1 MEFNAADIFEGVVK
15 RIPDRE
21 AVVLGNTRFTYKE
34 LDARANKAA
43 HALKKLNVSKGSHIG
58 IYAFNC
64 IEWLEIMLGAY
75 KLCAIPININ
85 YRYVEEELKYLIDN
99 ADMEAIFFHKQFSE
113 KLLNIS
119 KDLPLLKTY
128 VSIDDQSDIQSDLEC
143 IDFEDLIQHES
154 EDQIVQTRSGDDK
167 YILYTG
173 GTTGMP
179 KGVVW
184 RMEDVL
190 MTLGGGI
197 DAVTGEKYSTPDA
210 LADKCLQDQTVA
222 LALAPLMHGA
232 AQWQSFNAFFSGW
245 KLIINDQV
253 SFDANYIWDLIAKE
267 RVMNLTITGDAMGRP
282 LCDALPAAIDRGL
295 DLSCMIVLASTASV
309 FSSTIKDAILDLLP
323 NLFIIDAVGSSETGA
338 TGVNIH
344 TKGGK
349 LKDSGGGPKFNKPDF
364 SAILNLETH
373 QIISPS
379 DTETIG
385 YLARK
390 GHVPIAYYKDPEKSK
405 KTFIEVDG
413 ERFSIPG
420 DMAKYETDGQMTLL
434 GRGSVSIN
442 SGGEKIFPEE
452 VEMALK
458 AHPNVFD
465 CLVVGVA
472 DKTWGQKVVA
482 VIQRRDSSELSLAD
496 LKETSAKYI
505 ASYKMPKEIIFSD
518 LIERAPSGK
527 PNYQWAQK
535 YANTRLA
542 SEDSNFQEKDQ
553 GDKK

>member
-1 MEFNAADIFEGVVK
+1 VEFNAADIFEGVVD

-21 AVVLGNTRFTYKE
+21 AVVLGETRLTYIE
-34 LDARANKAA
+34 LDSRANKAA
-43 HALKKLNVSKGSHIG
+43 NALKKLGIKKGSHLG

-99 ADMEAIFFHKQFSE
+99 ADMEAIFFHKQFST
-113 KLLNIS
+113 KIKNIS
-119 KDLPLLKTY
+119 ADLPLLKNY
-128 VSIDDQSDIQSDLEC
+128 ISIEDGLDSKDEMKSAL
-143 IDFEDLIQHES
+143 DFELLIEHES
-154 EDQIVQTRSGDDK
+154 KERIPVKRSGDDR
-167 YILYTG
+167 YIIYTG

-197 DAVTGEKYSTPDA
+197 DAITGEKYPTPEA
-210 LADKCLQDQTVA
+210 FADKCLQDQTTA

-245 KLIINDQV
+245 KFIINDQI
-253 SFDANYIWDLIAKE
+253 SFDANYVWDLVAKE
-267 RVMNLTITGDAMGRP
+267 KVMNLTITGDAMGRP
-282 LCDALPAAIDRGL
+282 LCDALPLALERNL
-295 DLSCMIVLASTASV
+295 DLSSLIVLTSTASI
-309 FSSTIKDAILDLLP
+309 FSSSIKDTILEFLP

-338 TGVNIH
+338 TGINIH
-344 TKGGK
+344 TKDGK
-349 LKDSGGGPKFNKPDF
+349 LKDSGGGPKFNRSEY
-364 SAILNLETH
+364 SAILNLDTH
-373 QIISPS
+373 QIIPHT
-379 DTETIG
+379 DTKTIG
-385 YLARK
+385 FLARK
-390 GHVPIAYYKDPEKSK
+390 GHVPIAYYKDKEKSE
-405 KTFIEVDG
+405 KTFIKVDG
-413 ERFSIPG
+413 ERYSIPG
-420 DMAKYETDGQMTLL
+420 DMAKYESDGQMTLL

-465 CLVVGVA
+465 CLVVGVSDA
-472 DKTWGQKVVA
+472 TWGQKVVA
-482 VIQRRDSSELSLAD
+482 VIQRRNSSDITIDD
-496 LKETSAKYI
+496 LKKVSSKYI
-505 ASYKMPKEIIFSD
+505 ASYKMPKEIVFSD

-527 PNYQWAQK
+527 PNYQWAQE
-535 YANTRLA
+535 YAN
-542 SEDSNFQEKDQ
+542 
-553 GDKK
+553 KKSSGS

>member
-1 MEFNAADIFEGVVK
+1 MEFNAADIFEGVVD

-21 AVVLGNTRFTYKE
+21 AVVLGSTRLTYQE
-34 LDARANKAA
+34 LDARTNKAA
-43 HALKKLNVSKGSHIG
+43 NALKKLGIKKGSHIG

-64 IEWLEIMLGAY
+64 IEWLEVMLGAY

-85 YRYVEEELKYLIDN
+85 YRYVEEELKYLIEN
-99 ADMEAIFFHKQFSE
+99 ADMEAVFYHKQFGT
-113 KLLNIS
+113 KLNNIKNDADVIEGS
-119 KDLPLLKTY
+119 Y
-128 VSIDDQSDIQSDLEC
+128 
-143 IDFEDLIQHES
+143 DFEALILDADDSRLNVE
-154 EDQIVQTRSGDDK
+154 RSGDDK

-197 DAVTGEKYSTPDA
+197 DAVTGEKYPTPEA
-210 LADKCLQDQTVA
+210 FADKCLQDQTTA

-245 KLIINDQV
+245 KFIINDQI
-253 SFDANYIWDLIAKE
+253 SFDADYIWEIIAKE
-267 RVMNLTITGDAMGRP
+267 KVMNLTITGDAMGRP
-282 LCDALPAAIDRGL
+282 LCDALPSALEKGL
-295 DLSCMIVLASTASV
+295 DLSSLFVLASTASV
-309 FSSTIKDAILDLLP
+309 FSASIKDTILEYLP
-323 NLFIIDAVGSSETGA
+323 NLFLIDAVGSSETGA

-344 TKGGK
+344 TKDGK
-349 LKDSGGGPKFNKPDF
+349 LKDSGGGPKFTKPNF
-364 SAILNLETH
+364 SEILNLETLEVV
-373 QIISPS
+373 QPD

-390 GHVPIAYYKDPEKSK
+390 GHVPVAYYKDKEKSE
-405 KTFIEVDG
+405 KTFIEVSG
-413 ERFSIPG
+413 ERYSIPG
-420 DMAKYETDGQMTLL
+420 DMAKYEEDGQMTLL

-458 AHPNVFD
+458 AHPNIFD
-465 CLVVGVA
+465 CLVVGVK
-472 DKTWGQKVVA
+472 DETWGQKVVA
-482 VIQRRDSSELSLAD
+482 VIQRREMVELSIEEI
-496 LKETSAKYI
+496 KESASKYI
-505 ASYKMPKEIIFSD
+505 ASYKMPKEIVFSD

-527 PNYQWAQK
+527 PNYQWAQNL
-535 YANTRLA
+535 ANSKLKI
-542 SEDSNFQEKDQ
+542 E
-553 GDKK
+553 

>member
-1 MEFNAADIFEGVVK
+1 VEFNAADIFEGVVQ

-21 AVVLGNTRFTYKE
+21 AVVLGETRLTYKE

-43 HALKKLNVSKGSHIG
+43 HALKKLNISQGSHIG

-85 YRYVEEELKYLIDN
+85 YRYVEEELKYLMNN
-99 ADMEAIFFHKQFSE
+99 ADIEAIFFHQQFSD
-113 KLLNIS
+113 KLNNIA
-119 KDLPLLKTY
+119 DALPLLKTY
-128 VSIDDQSDIQSDLEC
+128 VSINDGSDAKSDLVCVDYEA
-143 IDFEDLIQHES
+143 LIEHES
-154 EDQIVQTRSGDDK
+154 EEQVPQLRSGDDQ

-197 DAVTGEKYSTPDA
+197 DAVTGEKYPTPEA
-210 LADKCLQDQTVA
+210 LADKCLQDQTTA

-245 KLIINDQV
+245 KLVFNDQV
-253 SFDANYIWDLIAKE
+253 TFDAHHAWDLIAKE

-282 LCDALPAAIDRGL
+282 LCDALPAALQRGL
-295 DLSCMIVLASTASV
+295 DLSCLFVIASSASV
-309 FSSTIKDAILDLLP
+309 FSSSIKDTMITLLP

-344 TKGGK
+344 TKDGK

-364 SAILNLETH
+364 SAILNLETQ
-373 QIISPS
+373 QIIPQS

-390 GHVPIAYYKDPEKSK
+390 GHVPLAYYKDPEKSK
-405 KTFIEVDG
+405 KTFIDVEG
-413 ERFSIPG
+413 ERFSVPG
-420 DMAKYETDGQMTLL
+420 DMAKYESDGQITLL

-465 CLVVGVA
+465 CLVVGVK
-472 DKTWGQKVVA
+472 DETWGQKVVA
-482 VIQRRDSSELSLAD
+482 VIQRRDSSELTLED

-505 ASYKMPKEIIFSD
+505 ASYKMPKALIFSD

-527 PNYQWAQK
+527 PNYQWAQNF
-535 YANTRLA
+535 ANKTL
-542 SEDSNFQEKDQ
+542 Q
-553 GDKK
+553 G

>member
-1 MEFNAADIFEGVVK
+1 MEFNAADIFEGVVD

-21 AVVLGNTRFTYKE
+21 AVVLGSTRLTYQE
-34 LDARANKAA
+34 LDARTNKAA
-43 HALKKLNVSKGSHIG
+43 NALKKLGIKKGSHIG

-64 IEWLEIMLGAY
+64 IEWLEVMLGAY

-99 ADMEAIFFHKQFSE
+99 ADMEAVFYHKQFGT
-113 KLLNIS
+113 KLNNI
-119 KDLPLLKTY
+119 KNDLPILKDF
-128 VSIDDQSDIQSDLEC
+128 ICINDGSDAGVIEGSY
-143 IDFEDLIQHES
+143 DFEALILD
-154 EDQIVQTRSGDDK
+154 EDDSRLSVERSGDDK

-197 DAVTGEKYSTPDA
+197 DAVTGEKYPTPEA
-210 LADKCLQDQTVA
+210 FADKCLQDQTTA

-245 KLIINDQV
+245 KFIINDQI
-253 SFDANYIWDLIAKE
+253 SFDADYIWEIIAKE
-267 RVMNLTITGDAMGRP
+267 KVMNLTITGDAMGRP
-282 LCDALPAAIDRGL
+282 LCDALPSALEKGL
-295 DLSCMIVLASTASV
+295 DLSSLFVLASTASV
-309 FSSTIKDAILDLLP
+309 FSASIKDTILEYLP
-323 NLFIIDAVGSSETGA
+323 NLFLIDAVGSSETGA

-344 TKGGK
+344 TKDGK
-349 LKDSGGGPKFNKPDF
+349 LKDSGGGPKFTKPNF
-364 SAILNLETH
+364 SEILNLDTLEVI
-373 QIISPS
+373 QPS

-390 GHVPIAYYKDPEKSK
+390 GHVPVAYYKDKEKSE
-405 KTFIEVDG
+405 KTFIEVNG
-413 ERFSIPG
+413 ERYSIPG
-420 DMAKYETDGQMTLL
+420 DMAKYEEDGQMTLL

-458 AHPNVFD
+458 AHPNIFD
-465 CLVVGVA
+465 CLVVGV
-472 DKTWGQKVVA
+472 DDEKFGQKVVA
-482 VIQRRDSSELSLAD
+482 VVSLENNKDINEDSLVDATRS
-496 LKETSAKYI
+496 YI
-505 ASYKMPKEIIFSD
+505 AGYKLPKKVIFVEQV
-518 LIERAPSGK
+518 ERAPNGK
-527 PNYQWAQK
+527 ANYKWAK
-535 YANTRLA
+535 NIANE
-542 SEDSNFQEKDQ
+542 SFK
-553 GDKK
+553 

>member
-1 MEFNAADIFEGVVK
+1 MEFNAADIFEGVVQ

-21 AVVLGNTRFTYKE
+21 AVVLGETRLTYKE

-43 HALKKLNVSKGSHIG
+43 HALKKLNISKGSHIG

-85 YRYVEEELKYLIDN
+85 YRYVEEELKYLMNN
-99 ADMEAIFFHKQFSE
+99 ADIEAIFFHQQFSD
-113 KLLNIS
+113 KLNNIA
-119 KDLPLLKTY
+119 DALPLLKTY
-128 VSIDDQSDIQSDLEC
+128 VSINDGSDAKSDLVCVDYEA
-143 IDFEDLIQHES
+143 LIEHES
-154 EDQIVQTRSGDDK
+154 EEQVPQLRSGDDQ

-197 DAVTGEKYSTPDA
+197 DAVTGEKYPTPEA
-210 LADKCLQDQTVA
+210 LADKCLQDQTTA

-245 KLIINDQV
+245 KLVFNDQV
-253 SFDANYIWDLIAKE
+253 TFDAHHAWDLIAKE
-267 RVMNLTITGDAMGRP
+267 RVMNVTITGDAMGRP
-282 LCDALPAAIDRGL
+282 LCDALPAALERGL
-295 DLSCMIVLASTASV
+295 DLSCLFVIASSASV
-309 FSSTIKDAILDLLP
+309 FSSSIKDTMITLLP

-344 TKGGK
+344 TKDGK

-364 SAILNLETH
+364 SAILNLETQ
-373 QIISPS
+373 QIIPQS

-405 KTFIEVDG
+405 KTFIDVEG
-413 ERFSIPG
+413 ERFSVPG
-420 DMAKYETDGQMTLL
+420 DMAKYESDGQITLL

-465 CLVVGVA
+465 CLVVGVK
-472 DKTWGQKVVA
+472 DETWGQKVVA
-482 VIQRRDSSELSLAD
+482 VIQRRDSSELTLED

-505 ASYKMPKEIIFSD
+505 ASYKMPKALIFSD

-527 PNYQWAQK
+527 PNYQWAQNF
-535 YANTRLA
+535 ANKTL
-542 SEDSNFQEKDQ
+542 Q
-553 GDKK
+553 G